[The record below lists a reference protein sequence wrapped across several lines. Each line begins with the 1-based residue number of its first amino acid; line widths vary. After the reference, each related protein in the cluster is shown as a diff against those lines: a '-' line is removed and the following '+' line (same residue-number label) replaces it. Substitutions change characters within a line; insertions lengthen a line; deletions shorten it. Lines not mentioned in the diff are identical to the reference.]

1 MPPKKKSGQD
11 SSRDMAE
18 KPVQDRTATTGQR
31 NPEAREA
38 PLPKPMAEPAK
49 ERRVSP
55 SFLKRMGLTAEELKE
70 RRKHWLAKPDSDEKR
85 NAMFWSAAKEQVY
98 AAAPNKAQVRQKELG
113 SSEWMVACLLA
124 EGLDREQIAAEMAI
138 HVDTV
143 DKLIRVVKDI
153 AGVETPAHIAR
164 WFFGL

>member
-1 MPPKKKSGQD
+1 MP
-11 SSRDMAE
+11 
-18 KPVQDRTATTGQR
+18 
-31 NPEAREA
+31 NPTDKAS
-38 PLPKPMAEPAK
+38 K

-55 SFLKRMGLTAEELKE
+55 RFLKRMGLTAEELKE
-70 RRKHWLAKPDSDEKR
+70 RRRHWLAKPDSYEKR
-85 NAMFWSAAKEQVY
+85 NAMFWEAAKKQVY
-98 AAAPNKAQVRQKELG
+98 TAAPEKAQERQKELG

-124 EGLDREQIAAEMAI
+124 EGLHRKQIAAEMDI

-153 AGVETPAHIAR
+153 ACVETTAHIAR